1 LNGDAAGAYHGLVQ
15 ALERPGES
23 ADARVWAL
31 TLAAEIAG
39 RRGDA
44 AAAELHFR
52 EALALDARDAYLM
65 GAYADFL
72 LDQGRVREVVPLLAG
87 HTQNDVLLLR
97 LALAEQGIAER
108 HADFVAHRR
117 NLTERF
123 AAAKQRGDTLHLREE
138 ARFRLD
144 IENDAPAALA
154 LAKENWKVQR
164 EPADLRILAAAA
176 RTTGDAAAQKT
187 VADWL
192 VATRIEDTALAA
204 LSAGPAR

>member
-1 LNGDAAGAYHGLVQ
+1 VNGDAAGAYRGLVQ
-15 ALERPGES
+15 ALERPGET

-39 RRGDA
+39 RRGDVA
-44 AAAELHFR
+44 AAQLHFR
-52 EALALDARDAYLM
+52 EALALDAHDAYLM

-72 LDQGRVREVVPLLAG
+72 LDQGRAREIVPLLAAKS
-87 HTQNDVLLLR
+87 QNDVLLLR
-97 LALAEQGIAER
+97 LALAKQAL
-108 HADFVAHRR
+108 R
-117 NLTERF
+117 NLYRLCRPSPGSSERF
-123 AAAKQRGDTLHLREE
+123 AAARQRGDTLHLREE

-144 IENDAPAALA
+144 IDNNAPAALA

-176 RTTGDAAAQKT
+176 RATGDAAAQKT